1 MNDEFVIQ
9 IKNLAVELA
18 ETGVKYA
25 IESLADW
32 IIPRI
37 VLENAFKTRD
47 GSTEVVRAI
56 TFEDGTTFD
65 IIIRLRSDI
74 VEKILSK
81 SDSYVPTF
89 NSFIYN
95 FSQEEDPCK
104 KFLSSV
110 SVQVMSTANT
120 RGGISILNGVV
131 GINW

>member
-1 MNDEFVIQ
+1 MNDAFVIQ

-32 IIPRI
+32 VIPRI
-37 VLENAFKTRD
+37 TLESAFKTRD
-47 GSTEVVRAI
+47 GSTEVVRTI

-65 IIIRLRSDI
+65 IIVKLRSDM

-81 SDSYVPTF
+81 SDSYIPTF
-89 NSFIYN
+89 NSFVYK
-95 FSQEEDPCK
+95 FEQEEDPCK
-104 KFLSSV
+104 KSFNSV
-110 SVQVMSTANT
+110 SVQVMNTSNT
-120 RGGISILNGVV
+120 RGGVSILNGIL